1 MSDQESH
8 NISLSLSLS
17 LSQNDSQNHPWH
29 VHTHLPGKDYF
40 NWTGRCLSAKGHFN
54 PYGVDADDNMYNDCV
69 NDRVPLK
76 CELGDLAREVFNSPV
91 FISICVSAICR
102 NC

>member
-1 MSDQESH
+1 MCH
-8 NISLSLSLS
+8 PVHISLF
-17 LSQNDSQNHPWH
+17 LSQNDTQNHKWH

-69 NDRVPLK
+69 NERVPLK
-76 CELGDLAREVFNSPV
+76 V
-91 FISICVSAICR
+91 CR
-102 NC
+102 NDIGTAIWAQKLL